1 MIKVTITS
9 NRANGHE
16 VLLNMGPLGG
26 FQGGKNPLA
35 NTGDE
40 ADVGLNP
47 GWGRARR
54 GGHGTHSSILPCR
67 IPWTEDPGRLQSTG
81 LPRDWVHKLLST
93 MSWEGYSISSV
104 ASLPQMHSLKLIMR
118 KYLTNQSPG
127 IFYKMNDLYSSKIVM
142 SRKTKKAGDPF
153 QN

>member
-47 GWGRARR
+47 GWGRAHR

-81 LPRDWVHKLLST
+81 LPRD
-93 MSWEGYSISSV
+93 
-104 ASLPQMHSLKLIMR
+104 
-118 KYLTNQSPG
+118 
-127 IFYKMNDLYSSKIVM
+127 
-142 SRKTKKAGDPF
+142 
-153 QN
+153 